1 MNHFQDQRVA
11 KEINL
16 KDLFRV
22 IKKRFWI
29 VIVFAVLATAAG
41 WFYSN
46 ANKTVPLY
54 ETSTNIIINAETGY
68 RNTLQVII
76 KDTIVLEK
84 VIRELELE
92 RSPSSL
98 AGSINVGSID
108 DTQVVKI
115 TVTDTNPTRAADI
128 ANTTAKVFIEE
139 IPNIM
144 GFEDVRVLSEAKI
157 NLIPINEDNQNKII
171 IAAFIFGIIAG
182 IGLIF
187 LIDSLDDSIKSE
199 KDIESVLGIQ
209 VLGSVSKINKKNVNK
224 RKNRQ
229 TKLEFRGETIGF
241 K

>member
-1 MNHFQDQRVA
+1 MDYFQDQRVA

-16 KDLFRV
+16 KDMFMV

-29 VIVFAVLATAAG
+29 VMVFSVIATAAG

-46 ANKTVPLY
+46 DNKTVLLY
-54 ETSTNIIINAETGY
+54 ETSTNIIINAESGY

-76 KDTIVLEK
+76 KDTIVLDK
-84 VIRELELE
+84 VIRKLELE
-92 RSPSSL
+92 RSPDSL
-98 AGSINVGSID
+98 AGSINVDSID

-115 TVTDTNPTRAADI
+115 TVTDTNPERAADI

-157 NLIPINEDNQNKII
+157 NPIPINEDNQNKII

-182 IGLIF
+182 VGLIF

>member
-29 VIVFAVLATAAG
+29 VIVFAVISTAAG

-54 ETSTNIIINAETGY
+54 ETSTNIIINAEPGY

-92 RSPSSL
+92 MSPSSL

-115 TVTDTNPTRAADI
+115 TVTDTDPTRAADI
-128 ANTTAKVFIEE
+128 ANTTAKVFIKE

-157 NLIPINEDNQNKII
+157 NPLPINEDNQNKII